1 MRQKLLQIKIESRD
15 GNCGHSPL
23 CRLQKYIL
31 LFHLKE
37 HQSVLLHSEAERLL
51 VLVLRIT
58 LADGFLLLSL
68 LFQRLK
74 ESDHQHT
81 VDPISVECED
91 VSLRKIEY

>member
-1 MRQKLLQIKIESRD
+1 MRQKLLRIKTESRD
-15 GNCGHSPL
+15 GNCGYSLL

-37 HQSVLLHSEAERLL
+37 HQSVLLHSEAERLP
-51 VLVLRIT
+51 VLTLRII

-68 LFQRLK
+68 LFQRLR

-81 VDPISVECED
+81 VKLISVECED